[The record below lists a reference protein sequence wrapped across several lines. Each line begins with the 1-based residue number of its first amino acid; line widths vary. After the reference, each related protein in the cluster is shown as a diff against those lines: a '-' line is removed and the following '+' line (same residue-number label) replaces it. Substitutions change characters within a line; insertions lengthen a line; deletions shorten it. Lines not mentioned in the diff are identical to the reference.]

1 MKLLLFQPNLTLKGG
16 QERVVLEIAK
26 KFNPKIYC
34 FNYNRN
40 QTYEE
45 FKRLDVNII
54 KKVPFD
60 DKFFPRMCKEFY
72 NLKVKE
78 DYDVINAHW
87 PPSEWIRNKNERV
100 LWYCHSPSRAM
111 YDLYK
116 YRMKEFPLKK
126 KVANYLF
133 AKVYRKID
141 KKIVNKIEYVF
152 ANSKNTQNR
161 LKTYL
166 NKDSEVLNPCIDY
179 ENYKLGKYGNYFL
192 VPGRIDPTKRIEY
205 CLEAFKKFKKIN
217 KKFNIVVA
225 GSILPH
231 HKDYLKMLRNSYG
244 ISSTQKSAK
253 QISLEL
259 KKYNAK
265 ILINVSEKKLKQLY
279 ENCYAVL
286 FSAINEDF
294 GIIPLEAMASYK
306 PIISVNEGGP
316 RETILN
322 NKTGFLINSVD
333 EMKKKMLYLAEN
345 KDIAEE
351 LGKEGRKYV
360 QENYNWKLFLK
371 RFEEKCKDISKSQ

>member
-54 KKVPFD
+54 KKIPFD

-179 ENYKLGKYGNYFL
+179 ENYKLGKYGNYF
-192 VPGRIDPTKRIEY
+192 
-205 CLEAFKKFKKIN
+205 F
-217 KKFNIVVA
+217 VA

-322 NKTGFLINSVD
+322 NKTRS
-333 EMKKKMLYLAEN
+333 
-345 KDIAEE
+345 EE
-351 LGKEGRKYV
+351 HTSE
-360 QENYNWKLFLK
+360 
-371 RFEEKCKDISKSQ
+371 